1 MRRKIIFA
9 LAILLLPSFWGV
21 AQIAQDSLTL
31 EDAIETALYN
41 SYSLKI
47 TRNNQAIAKNNVT
60 RGNAGFLPT
69 IDLTATHNSALV
81 NGEQIRGTD
90 SESLMDRKN
99 RSTVIG
105 AGLNWIIFDG
115 RQMFLNYDRLK
126 QLREVAD
133 ADLRY
138 DIEALLYNI
147 SSTFYQAAQEEE
159 RLNLLQENLEL
170 SKERVNIARDK
181 YELGRSSKV
190 ELLQAQVD
198 YNADRSTILSQVEVL
213 ASRKFQ
219 LMQLMGV
226 SDTIAFNL
234 QYDLQ
239 LVRDITL
246 NELLRNIEDQN
257 SLLVSFKKLEEIA
270 LLEKNLYQAQ
280 RLPTLEIFTGYNYS
294 EMQRA
299 VGFSFKSNTTELAYG
314 FTARWRLFNGFN
326 LNRQIQ
332 NATIEA
338 ENAHLA
344 YNEQKLALTTQL
356 KTIFIRYQNNLQLME
371 LEEENLDVAEE
382 NLQIAQERYRI
393 GLSNALELREAQIN
407 FLNAEIRYQN
417 AAFAAKIAETELIFL
432 SGSMVQGY

>member
-1 MRRKIIFA
+1 MRRKIIFT
-9 LAILLLPSFWGV
+9 ISIWLLSVWAV
-21 AQIAQDSLTL
+21 AQVSHDSLSL
-31 EDAIETALYN
+31 GDAIETALDN
-41 SYSLKI
+41 SFSLKI
-47 TRNNQAIAKNNVT
+47 SKNNQTIAENNVT

-69 IDLTATHNSALV
+69 IDLTATHNGALI
-81 NGEQIRGTD
+81 NGEQIRGAD
-90 SESLMDRKN
+90 SETLTDRRNK
-99 RSTVIG
+99 STVIG
-105 AGLNWIIFDG
+105 AGLNWMIFDG
-115 RQMFLNYDRLK
+115 RQMFLNYDRL
-126 QLREVAD
+126 QQVREVAD

-138 DIEALLYNI
+138 DIERLLYNI

-159 RLNLLQENLEL
+159 RLNLLQKNLEL
-170 SKERVNIARDK
+170 SEERLNIARDK

-198 YNADRSTILSQVEVL
+198 FNADKSTILSQVEIL

-219 LMQLMGV
+219 LLQLMGV
-226 SDTIAFNL
+226 SDTVAFNL
-234 QYDLQ
+234 RYDLE
-239 LVRDITL
+239 LLGDISL
-246 NELLRNIEDQN
+246 NNLLRNIEDQN
-257 SLLVSFKKLEEIA
+257 SLLISFRRLEEIA
-270 LLEKNLYQAQ
+270 LLEKRLFQAQ
-280 RLPTLEIFTGYNYS
+280 RLPMLEVFTGYNYS
-294 EMQRA
+294 EAQRA
-299 VGFSFKSNTTELAYG
+299 VGFSFESNTTEFAYG

-356 KTIFIRYQNNLQLME
+356 KTVFIRYQNNLQLME

-382 NLQIAQERYRI
+382 NLEIAQERYRI

-432 SGSMVQGY
+432 SGSMVQDIN